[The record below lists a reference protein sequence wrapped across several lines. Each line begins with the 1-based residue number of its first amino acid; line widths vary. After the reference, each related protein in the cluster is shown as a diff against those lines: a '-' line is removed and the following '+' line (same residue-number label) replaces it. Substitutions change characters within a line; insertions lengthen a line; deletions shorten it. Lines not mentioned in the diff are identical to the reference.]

1 MQGIGDSISF
11 SATVNGFPIKGRQ
24 VVIDPYTSETD
35 LVLHYLLNKD
45 DILSLAEDVPSGVE
59 QMSFELTPSS
69 EVDEQTTTEISTDTG
84 GINVDMQWTPNPLN
98 ADIES
103 TVTATFSDAF
113 SGARFEDVDVMY
125 SLRILDMN
133 NTEVFSSEN
142 LTAEGGTD
150 TQTIDFPRNENYR
163 IEIRVTG
170 IAEDGRPV
178 DMTRN
183 GVARGLVVVPEF
195 PVLPVVVLMTA
206 IAFVMLIQR
215 SGKGRGFFKGP
226 SQ

>member
-1 MQGIGDSISF
+1 
-11 SATVNGFPIKGRQ
+11 
-24 VVIDPYTSETD
+24 
-35 LVLHYLLNKD
+35 
-45 DILSLAEDVPSGVE
+45 
-59 QMSFELTPSS
+59 
-69 EVDEQTTTEISTDTG
+69 
-84 GINVDMQWTPNPLN
+84 
-98 ADIES
+98 
-103 TVTATFSDAF
+103 
-113 SGARFEDVDVMY
+113 
-125 SLRILDMN
+125 MN